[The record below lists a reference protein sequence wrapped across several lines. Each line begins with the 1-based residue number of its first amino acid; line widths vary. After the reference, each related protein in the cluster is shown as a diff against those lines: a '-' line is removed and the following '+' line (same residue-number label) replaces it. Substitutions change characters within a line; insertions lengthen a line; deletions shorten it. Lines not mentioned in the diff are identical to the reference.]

1 MKLKSLFKSGLK
13 FASEN
18 KANILTAAA
27 IVLEAGA
34 IIAAFKAGPKC
45 NDILDEI
52 EDREANGETVSKK
65 EKAVEVGKTL
75 VLPVGLGI
83 ASAGC
88 AIASNRIDAK
98 TIATLNSTI
107 QVGQT
112 AYAALMHETKK
123 AVGEEKA
130 NDIQKNVTKETNK
143 AVKAVE
149 YANVVHSGHG
159 TELMQETITG
169 QYLYGCS
176 DWIEGLVDAYND
188 SFIVT
193 YHSGYQSGD
202 GDPKDL
208 TELYESMGLKWNL
221 EALKQFGVNP
231 DFELLS
237 VDTSEA
243 VVDPELGRAV
253 RLIKFKGYRPDWD

>member
-1 MKLKSLFKSGLK
+1 MDIKSLFKTGLK

-34 IIAAFKAGPKC
+34 IIAAFKAGPRC
-45 NDILDEI
+45 NDILDEFD
-52 EDREANGETVSKK
+52 DREANGETVSKK
-65 EKAVEVGKTL
+65 EKAVRVGKA
-75 VLPVGLGI
+75 VIVPVGLGI

-88 AIASNRIDAK
+88 GIASNRISAS
-98 TIATLNSTI
+98 TIATLNSTV

-112 AYAALMHETKK
+112 AYAALMNETKK
-123 AVGEEKA
+123 TVGEEKA
-130 NDIQKNVTKETNK
+130 KEIQQNVTKETNK

-221 EALKQFGVNP
+221 EALKMFGVNP

-253 RLIKFKGYRPDWD
+253 RLIQFKGYRPDWD